1 MENQTRQLTKLEKFM
16 NTPENRIKYAFIFYD
31 ENCGDDYQMRELAL
45 SRAMN
50 WIAVCED
57 EEAHY

>member
-1 MENQTRQLTKLEKFM
+1 M

-45 SRAMN
+45 SRAMD
-50 WIAVCED
+50 WIAVCDD
-57 EEAHY
+57 EEAHF